1 MEIKVHRKYK
11 KSAYTIGRMYVDG
24 MFFCNTLE
32 DKCRGLDDSMDVD
45 EILKIKVYGK
55 TAIPTGTYDVKY
67 VMSPKFGRKMP
78 RLQNVKGFDGIL
90 IHSLNKP
97 EETEGCIGVGL
108 NTAVG
113 RLTSSRWYSDL
124 LNERIERAIARGQN
138 ITIEIYD

>member
-11 KSAYTIGRMYVDG
+11 KSAYTIGRMYIDG

-32 DKCRGLDDSMDVD
+32 DKCRGLDDSMDID

-55 TAIPTGTYDVKY
+55 TAIPTGKYDVKY

-78 RLQNVKGFDGIL
+78 RLQNVKGFEGIL
-90 IHSLNKP
+90 IHALNKP

-108 NTAVG
+108 NTQVG

-124 LNERIERAIARGQN
+124 LNERIERAMARGQN
-138 ITIEIYD
+138 ITIEIYE

>member
-32 DKCRGLDDSMDVD
+32 DKCRGLDDSMDID

-55 TAIPTGTYDVKY
+55 TAIPTGKYDVKY
-67 VMSPKFGRKMP
+67 VLSPKFGRKMP
-78 RLQNVKGFDGIL
+78 RLQNVKGFEGIL
-90 IHSLNKP
+90 IHALNKP

-108 NTAVG
+108 NTQVG
-113 RLTSSRWYSDL
+113 RLTTARWYSDL
-124 LNERIERAIARGQN
+124 LNEQMERAIARGQN
-138 ITIEIYD
+138 ITIQIYE

>member
-32 DKCRGLDDSMDVD
+32 DKCRGLDDSMDID

-55 TAIPTGTYDVKY
+55 TAIPTGKYDVKY
-67 VMSPKFGRKMP
+67 VLSPKFGRKMP
-78 RLQNVKGFDGIL
+78 RLQNVKGFEGIL
-90 IHSLNKP
+90 IHALNKP

-124 LNERIERAIARGQN
+124 LNERIERAMARGQN
-138 ITIEIYD
+138 ITIEIYE

>member
-11 KSAYTIGRMYVDG
+11 KSAYTIGRMYIDD

-55 TAIPTGTYDVKY
+55 TAIPTGKYNVKY

-90 IHSLNKP
+90 IHALNKP

-108 NTAVG
+108 NTQVG

-138 ITIEIYD
+138 ITIQIYD